1 MKKYFYVDGKE
12 QKGPFTLEELN
23 NQSITRKT
31 LVWFYGLKD
40 WEFAEEIEELQ
51 SLFELVPPPINTS
64 KNSSFFEINNDQ
76 EFTPPKI
83 PKLKSNSSESSFEG
97 RVGRV
102 TYALYFFMAL
112 FINYLLI
119 GLDNF
124 ISKFIQNEDL
134 KYFIELI
141 IILNIFWIIL
151 ANGTKRC
158 HDLGKNGW
166 WQFIPFYFIWMLFVE
181 GEKGD
186 NQYGKELN

>member
-1 MKKYFYVDGKE
+1 MKKYFYVNGKE

-23 NQSITRKT
+23 SLSITRKT

-40 WEFAEEIEELQ
+40 WEIAEDIEELQ

-64 KNSSFFEINNDQ
+64 KNSSYYETNNEQ

-83 PKLKSNSSESSFEG
+83 PKLEFNTSESSFEG
-97 RVGRV
+97 RVGRI
-102 TYALYFFMAL
+102 TYAFWFFVGL
-112 FINYLLI
+112 FFNYILI
-119 GLDNF
+119 RFDHF
-124 ISKFIQNEDL
+124 ASKFIQNDDF
-134 KYFIELI
+134 KYFIESI
-141 IILNIFWIIL
+141 IILYTIWVIL
-151 ANGTKRC
+151 ANDTKRC